1 MINCR
6 NIQGSVK
13 HDKLH
18 AKTEEKMSVLDMIA
32 EKTRERVIAVKAA
45 DPDLPDRVLRSVP
58 HGAEEDEILPF
69 EAALRKST
77 LSCIC

>member
-1 MINCR
+1 
-6 NIQGSVK
+6 
-13 HDKLH
+13 
-18 AKTEEKMSVLDMIA
+18 MSVLDMIA

-69 EAALRKST
+69 EAALRKQGQTRSHA
-77 LSCIC
+77 LRSRIGSGEALAFFGRSGRR